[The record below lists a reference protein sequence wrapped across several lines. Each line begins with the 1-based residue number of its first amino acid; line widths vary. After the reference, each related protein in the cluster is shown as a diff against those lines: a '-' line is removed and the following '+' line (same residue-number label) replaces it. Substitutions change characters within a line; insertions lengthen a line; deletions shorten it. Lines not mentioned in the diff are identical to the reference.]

1 MSTELTLKDSVFREF
16 LKNPGYGPSEM
27 AEHLNANYN
36 SVKAAFAKLTEEG
49 LLDRPE
55 RGNYQPSF
63 AGITLHLLERVENLE
78 QKLKELEQ

>member
-49 LLDRPE
+49 YLERPSRGTYEPNIAFILLDLMDRVARLE
-55 RGNYQPSF
+55 
-63 AGITLHLLERVENLE
+63 ERV
-78 QKLKELEQ
+78 KG